1 MEKIEYSP
9 SDIGEC
15 QCPQSGF
22 CEFFRQ
28 EMTYDPPNWQWCQNA
43 TPEERMKY
51 KADCDKKHDRR
62 SFIFT
67 GRFVTIDNMM
77 DAIKHGLLPKVG
89 DLNLRGVAGV
99 PRSGVFPASIVAMWL
114 NIPLYVFDE
123 EGKFSPLSAM
133 SDFGG
138 VRMQHHRE
146 RDGAILVLDDTVYGG
161 VSMQNIKKRIGDNNK
176 VLYGSVYVH
185 TKSSHVVD
193 VFGEILDPPHILE
206 WNFFNSSYIENSLI
220 DFDGILSPNV
230 PYEKCQ
236 REEDYIDYITNVKPL
251 YHRLHRTYKCKG
263 IVTARLE
270 KYRDI
275 TEAWL
280 DKYNIEYGSLTMFPT
295 EREEERDANHILEAA
310 KFKAEVIRKL
320 NSAYFVESEIAE
332 AHLIRKN
339 ISRVVI
345 CPDEGRFG

>member
-9 SDIGEC
+9 RDIGEC

-62 SFIFT
+62 AYILS
-67 GRFVTIDNMM
+67 GRFVTIDEMVQDCKN
-77 DAIKHGLLPKVG
+77 KLLPQLGK
-89 DLNLRGVAGV
+89 LNLRGISGV
-99 PRSGVFPASIVAMWL
+99 PRSGVFPASLLAMWL
-114 NIPLYVFDE
+114 NIPLYVFDNA
-123 EGKFSPLSAM
+123 GKFSPLSAM

-138 VRMQHHRE
+138 VRMQHHKE
-146 RDGAILVLDDTVYGG
+146 RDGIILVLDDTVYGG
-161 VSMQNIKKRIGDNNK
+161 VSMKNMKDLVGGNDNI
-176 VLYGSVYVH
+176 LYGSVYVH
-185 TKSSHVVD
+185 PNSQCVVD
-193 VFGEILDPPHILE
+193 VFADVLKPPHFLE
-206 WNFFNSSYIENSLI
+206 WNFFNSAYIESSLL

-236 REEDYIDYITNVKPL
+236 NEEDYIDYISNVEPF
-251 YHRLHRTYKCKG
+251 YHRLPRTYKCKG

-280 DKYNIEYGSLTMFPT
+280 DKHGIEYGSLTMFPT
-295 EREEERDANHILEAA
+295 DRREQRDANHVVEAA
-310 KFKAEVIRKL
+310 KFKTEAIRKL
-320 NSAYFVESEIAE
+320 NPAYFVESEISE
-332 AHLIRKN
+332 ANIIRKS
-339 ISRVVI
+339 IARTII